1 MPGSTSVRSSQNKW
15 WLSLAL
21 GPHGP
26 SWPCPSQRG
35 SLQSGE
41 MSQAEGRLAEL
52 EGLGHVP
59 LGGIPWHR
67 GPCD

>member
-21 GPHGP
+21 SPHGP

-52 EGLGHVP
+52 EGLGHMP
-59 LGGIPWHR
+59 LGGIP
-67 GPCD
+67 